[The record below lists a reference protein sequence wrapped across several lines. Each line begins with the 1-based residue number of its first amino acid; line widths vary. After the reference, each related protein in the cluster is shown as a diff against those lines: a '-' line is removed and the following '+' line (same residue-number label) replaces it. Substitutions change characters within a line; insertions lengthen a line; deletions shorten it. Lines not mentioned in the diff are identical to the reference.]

1 MGIKE
6 QLQSDLTEAIRSRNE
21 IVSGTIRMVLTS
33 IRNEEVSGKEERTLA
48 DAEIITVLT
57 REGKKRREAAEA
69 FADAGRADKA
79 ELEKAE
85 GEVILK
91 YLPAQMSEDDVKK
104 LVAAAI
110 AVTMKTKTKQTVRV
124 VAVAVG
130 VPEMVNF
137 PAAKVPVTPAGSAP
151 AVILAPVAAG
161 VPGVSV
167 YSIVVIAVLTQTVCA
182 LVVAAEVNVN
192 TGGTHVLAVQV

>member
-6 QLQSDLTEAIRSRNE
+6 KLQSDLTEAIRSRNE
-21 IVSGTIRMVLTS
+21 IVLGTLRMVLTS

-85 GEVILK
+85 GEVIAR

-110 AVTMKTKTKQTVRV
+110 AQSGATGPGDMGKVMGILKPQ
-124 VAVAVG
+124 VAGKADGGLVSGLVKA
-130 VPEMVNF
+130 
-137 PAAKVPVTPAGSAP
+137 TLAG
-151 AVILAPVAAG
+151 G
-161 VPGVSV
+161 
-167 YSIVVIAVLTQTVCA
+167 
-182 LVVAAEVNVN
+182 N
-192 TGGTHVLAVQV
+192 